1 MNNIN
6 KKHIIRF
13 MIVGALL
20 TQISH
25 AQEVYFLI
33 SNKSDLQYYVSWLFA
48 FSLEGSILLF
58 TLYGK
63 KNQALFFSVV
73 SCLINLISY
82 WFSVGWTQQFLA
94 MVLISPIIP
103 ITIFHYSEL
112 IKDEQKQNE
121 QNEMKEKRKRRK
133 RNPETG
139 ELEDISEIGEI
150 IDVNNNYNFDDN
162 E

>member
-1 MNNIN
+1 MDLN

-82 WFSVGWTQQFLA
+82 WFSVGWTQQFVA

-112 IKDEQKQNE
+112 IKDDEKQKQKQNE
-121 QNEMKEKRKRRK
+121 LKELNELKEKRKRRK

-139 ELEDISEIGEI
+139 ELEDLNEINEI
-150 IDVNNNYNFDDN
+150 NDINF